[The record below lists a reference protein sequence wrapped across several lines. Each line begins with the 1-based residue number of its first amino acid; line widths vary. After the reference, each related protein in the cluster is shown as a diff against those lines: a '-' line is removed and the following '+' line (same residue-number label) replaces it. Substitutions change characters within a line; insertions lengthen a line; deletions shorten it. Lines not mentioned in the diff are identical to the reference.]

1 GFSLNVDEFEVVVN
15 TTKAMVRETISLSGE
30 DLILDLP
37 AGPYFRIA
45 AIGAELAIADQS
57 LAADVFFQQSTV
69 NGKTETRVVITNA
82 SLQLGSVNDPFV
94 KLSDGRGILLIKSFG
109 DNAEEMSSGLVGTL
123 SGSFVVNIPSVTFTG
138 DLGIE
143 INQTPAEVNEIFEFG
158 GETVAISL
166 PAGSFFKVSAK
177 NAEVGISGQTLSG
190 NFVFTETADLIS
202 VEVTDA
208 ELNFGGGLLVA
219 TIESGELD
227 LFDDGI
233 FSEMTGG
240 VRFGSDDIKLS
251 VASVGLKINTRT
263 SAPAQF
269 VRVVAEDVV
278 VSIPGIDIRGEV
290 LFEQVTVGI
299 RDVVRVAIS
308 GASTQIGGVS
318 NPLVSIRDSSAKLLI
333 LPEGIAGQIKVGG
346 SPFNIPGLEFLVD
359 EATLQVNTLPF
370 AVTTEMTSFAGNAGF
385 ALPKGPFIRVEA
397 VNATIKPLGLLVGGD
412 DVSLS
417 GDFLFEQRGE
427 GLAEVTTLAA
437 SNVSAAIEFEGK
449 NAQLVD
455 GEGVFVL
462 ANRGLAGILSGR
474 ADIALGPIGAG
485 GDLAL
490 RINNTGGAINKI
502 ATLGGSEISIAFSAN
517 EGNIFDV
524 SISDLT
530 INISDF
536 VTISGNIRF
545 TESTITVGDDQ
556 VDVEIFAGEDLEIF
570 LGQGPLRIGD
580 EAINPLAKGALL
592 TNGRVGLIKIAGADS
607 STFAL
612 VASGTV
618 ELIGVDGVTISADA
632 SVRVNTTGLNIAE
645 VIEIT
650 GSTSPG
656 VAVNFQDD
664 GAEVKQFVA
673 IDATLDIL
681 GQSIQ
686 GDFDFSQAT
695 TLGPD
700 GAFGNPDDGSTLT
713 IEATEVN
720 ISLGSETAGVDI
732 VKASGVLIV
741 TEAGIAGTIS
751 GGVGVKVPGII
762 FQGIDT
768 TQAIF
773 EVSINTTPTAVDE
786 SFMVGVSQVD
796 LNLPAGQFFRV
807 EAEARLIVEG
817 QSIEGRFAIES
828 TTDAATGASLLTI
841 RATEVEFALTS
852 GREDVGSLENVVAL
866 TNGSG
871 ALVISDAG
879 LAGEINGSIEINLG
893 SDVEVQGDF
902 SLLINNTNAAV
913 SQDFTIAGET
923 YTLELPF
930 GPYVRFEATN
940 VEVDLFNQTLAGD
953 VTLEQVQSLGA
964 DGLPGGTGENFDS
977 PIVRVGF
984 NNVSINLADGLLTL
998 DNGTGLFVVTDAGL
1012 AGRISGDVS
1021 LGVEGA
1027 LLEGGLTL
1035 EVNNTGVAVD
1045 EILRAGSATLNL
1057 QIDAGQTFRISG
1069 DDVTLVIADLRL
1081 KADFEITETTIQ
1093 SGAKALHVAATDLN
1107 FGMGGTEAQ
1116 PIIGMTVDS
1125 AEFLFLPDGVAAR
1138 VTGIAPTLNV
1148 DGVILEGTVDFELNT
1163 TTTTQLAIED
1173 FAGIGANTVRLN
1185 ADTDAEISVSGQ
1197 TIEGKFSFEQV
1208 TNPVANTSIIR
1219 VTVTEAEILLG
1230 TEGAQLD
1237 LSNGSGLFLLTS
1249 YGFAAE
1255 ISATV
1260 EILPVDTLRIEGKLT
1275 LQINTTGNAISE
1287 TFQVGAATRT
1297 LELPSGPYF
1306 RVTGNDIILAVAG
1319 QRLSGN
1325 FVFESIVLNR
1335 GADVDDASDDTTA
1348 IRIAI
1353 TNAELGLGDKD
1364 REFIHLTNGE
1374 GYFLLI
1380 NKPNDEPGSG
1390 VAGKLTVDVETDL
1403 PDFEFNGTLTL
1414 ELNQTGRA
1422 LDEEFLV
1429 DNITQDLELDI
1440 EKVKKFAFAFNAN
1453 EDTYELEEDFF
1464 EKYSRQVVV
1473 SKYFRVGGTNISIEI
1488 GEQTL
1493 QGKFAFEQ
1501 QQDENGD
1508 QVTILSFDE
1517 VSLGLGDGST
1527 DFVNVTLASGE
1538 LVLLSTG
1545 VTGSFT
1551 GVVALNVP
1559 DVTMT
1564 GTATVTFDTAA
1575 NEFRVEV
1582 RPPEVEPPEVG
1593 KVLINV
1599 LSQHIKADLIVIE
1612 EFTLAGGE
1620 QVVRLHITKF
1630 FLALNDGTNPIIEVT
1645 ADETTLVVNSRG
1657 MGLRVA
1663 NAEITADLG
1672 PNLGLIVEKAN
1683 FLLNTTG
1690 AEVDLGPGLPPLPA
1704 GPYVRVEVVSGS
1716 LIVGPVTIVGGFLF
1730 DQTTDGAG
1738 NITTRIAIDQASL
1751 TVDDEDVA
1759 AADGAVV
1766 LLADG
1771 IAGNL
1776 TGSIESGGGGASVGA
1791 AVTVSINTTG
1801 REVNETIMLGDREFV
1816 IDLQKIDP
1824 NGGVSINI
1832 SATVR
1837 IGDFIFL
1844 EFDGNQFSGT
1854 GKIFVG
1860 QGPAFLE
1867 DEFDDAGERVVNPSA
1882 QGFLLN
1888 DAKFT
1893 RSADDSL
1900 LVAEGTVSVIGL
1912 DGFALSGTVRLV
1924 YGAAAGTGR
1933 TLTLPGGTPE
1943 DIVSIPDTPGT
1954 IITVDDFD
1962 LEIAGQI
1969 VNGDFRFTIDQ
1980 NSIEVG
1986 VENLYVGL
1994 GSTTR
1999 DENNDLISDT
2009 FITLT
2014 SSASTFSYTYT
2025 SPGFFGVLE
2034 GTLNIVK
2041 PIPNVDFGDSG
2052 LTAKLEINTTPISQ
2066 EVKAAGMDITLS
2078 SGPFARV
2085 TAVIPE
2091 VVIFGSS
2098 LSGTFSFEQS
2108 VGELSQ
2114 EAKDREAIDPS
2125 LAVEPPKFI
2134 KIGVTN
2140 LNIFLG
2146 DRGGVGEDDD
2156 AGLAISDGTG
2166 AFVIKS
2172 GAVVTDDQGVSTQLP
2187 GSFSGEANGTI
2198 GLSVPGVDVGFS
2210 GNFSLRV
2217 NTGTAEVQEVVQ
2229 LGEQTINLNI
2239 SAGPYLQVSATQ
2251 LELTL
2256 LGQTLSGNFIFKE
2269 VLEGGQKILRIAASE
2284 VFIGLGDGTQDLVS
2298 INQGYAAI
2306 RIDQNGIAGAITGNF
2321 TESIP
2326 GVTIAANMSLI
2337 FNTGTVEVTETI
2349 VIPGANDV
2357 TLDVPRAGAGSSFIR
2372 FFAESIDVVIAG
2384 QTLTGNFQFEQGVR
2398 PDGEEYLKLGIQN
2411 GLLELGDG
2419 FASLNDLEGE
2429 LLVSRGGVAGLLS
2442 LGASLDLGPVNISAN
2457 KIIIRVN
2464 SGTAPVILDDAAA
2477 TRIEGGPFF
2486 EFAAIGGNISVG
2498 GNNSVAEVVL
2508 EADFFV
2514 RKETNANGQD
2524 RLTILVE
2531 NLNIDFEGIAIAEG
2545 SGTLLIL
2552 PDVVGADGIIV
2563 PDTGGIAGTL
2573 NATVDLGDL
2582 VDGVELSGTSSLE
2595 INNTN
2600 GRVIDTVQVGE
2611 NTVDIDLPA
2620 GPYFRI
2626 GVANAVLSIAGQSL
2640 SGSFAIE
2647 NVTTS
2652 TGTLLSITAL
2662 DVALSLGDGQKE
2674 YVSLTKGVGTLLVI
2688 ENTINNVTTKGLA
2701 GRISGTVELKNIPG
2715 VSLSSELVLE
2725 INNTNMPIN
2734 TSVEVGGVDLPLV
2747 LDTGDYIRFVAVDT
2761 LLAVAGQSIG
2771 GNFFFERSIIPG
2783 IGTAPP
2789 ATVIR
2794 LGGSNINFFL
2804 GEDMGTTDGVADQ
2817 ADDAG
2822 LRMTG
2827 GTLALVVTPDGV
2839 GGVIGGSVSLR
2850 IPGLVETTATVN
2862 VMINNTGKALTST
2875 FPIPNADG
2883 TGDLTL
2889 GFEAGVYFKVTI
2901 EDFSL
2906 EFFGQTLTGDFSFE
2920 QITGAGA
2927 DGLFDTTD
2935 DEKTLRL
2942 AIANLS
2948 LFLGDDGGTAG
2959 FDKDSDDI
2967 GLWITDGTAS
2977 LIVTPRGLAGEFS
2990 AAAAV
2995 YITQG
3000 EGIAV
3005 ERVTVRINSTNV
3017 AVSETFR
3024 TGNIEQTLT
3033 LPAGPYLSV
3042 KVKGLEVELAGQNIQ
3057 GDFTFIRETNLGN
3070 DDDVGGVGS
3079 NADTSTTRI
3088 MLENVLVS
3096 LSANGREFVRAES
3109 PTGSPS
3115 VLEIVSGTNGGIVGF
3130 VSVQVSVSIPGVS
3143 VGGLF
3148 RVSFNSMTAPG
3159 ATPNAPRVQIPYELD
3174 DDGIPSTPSVTL
3186 EAGITVSGIG
3196 VFLDVLGQR
3205 LTGNFSFEKSAG
3217 EIVIAVTHT
3226 VLELGNGDE
3235 TFITATV
3242 EHGVIVVNSQGIA
3255 ADLRAGLTLSPALS
3269 QDIQFSASDIFIK
3282 INTTTQA
3289 VNRFIEVDGI
3299 TASINVDRGPFIKV
3313 QAGTAGSLTTEAVPV
3328 ELTILGQRLET
3339 VFFLEQITTASKVK
3353 VIRIGLSDTSLF
3365 LGDPQG
3371 AGEADDLGVFLRNG
3385 SGSILITLQGIA
3397 GEFEGD
3403 SGLTQ
3408 ALVDQI
3414 GGGFNTSLKFQIN
3427 NLGVAVNETFSFA
3440 TETGTVT
3447 KVLNLKKGPFF
3458 RAEAIGA
3465 TLTIGDFAL
3474 IGDFAFEKG
3483 QVRLTPTSDSVD
3495 ALSIAAS
3502 KVRIDASGD
3511 FSDGLI
3517 NATGAI
3523 VFITSGPNQGA
3534 VAQLAGRAAIGDS
3547 SDGGTGVSA
3556 KIGVLMNTTGTAVDM
3571 SLVVGD
3577 EVITIK
3583 VSEAEFSVLADLKI
3597 DFGDLVEF
3605 RGILSA
3611 DGDRFSGSDIDL
3623 FIGNGPFELLDGTL
3637 NPEAIG
3643 VLLSD
3648 GIVDYKNLGEDG
3660 QGIYAAKASG
3670 NLALIGL
3677 DGLEVRGEVTL
3688 LINTSAQIVN
3698 LGGTDLNPGTFS
3710 FVARNASF
3718 SVGNRFSVGGTI
3730 VISRRP
3736 SGDLDV
3742 LIGGGFVSINDEN
3755 GDSLFTVNGSASFAI
3770 TKATGFKLNSFKVN
3784 GFSIMDQMG
3793 LDAGQVDNSA
3803 GNNNGFSGTD
3813 FFPTADLA
3821 GPVTGGILVA
3831 SDLLEKHYIDIQYND
3846 LNNVGLNKAT
3856 ITDVAQEFAVKI
3868 NGQTNH
3874 DLVFDGKPT
3883 SVAGK
3888 VNTWRYQLT
3897 GGSLTPDQFN
3907 SRVTIEF
3914 NSGSF
3919 SDNGGIGN
3927 FAEIEYFN
3935 VVPTA
3940 DALPGPTATIV
3951 SPSNGGSIDAAALNQ
3966 KQYIDVSFTS
3976 QDGTKINKL
3985 TITDEESEFKL
3996 SGSGVDRIK
4005 LNSDGFPILRGQP
4018 LLISGFED
4026 TAESVTYRYFLT
4038 PIKAVSPA
4046 PVPAGQAASTPAAP
4060 TLFKGGNVRIT
4071 FMDDSFASVG
4081 VDDTVAGNFNTGNFN
4096 TGNITQSFTVDP
4108 TVAGSAAASGT
4119 INIGPLEV
4127 EGPTIGLEDIGFKD
4141 GLLVLT
4147 IGIGVNRASLNFG
4160 GGGNATDANG
4170 QQTNQSSSQADSG
4183 IKAELLGVLGTFDIA
4198 VDAFGLLGGNVDI
4211 DLTGKWG
4218 LRVGVLEIDVPEVVN
4233 VTANGININYD
4244 PSFGAEGSATEGI
4257 AQELVNI
4264 SEAVIKVPSVNIQGT
4279 LQGLVI
4285 RDNGFTLKTAEICYG
4300 CLDSTKNNGTAL
4312 NADGTVASNQK
4323 AAIKIGTIL
4332 EFDDIRIGVNDF
4344 TVNFDAENAVDFDG
4358 EIYIASGGA
4367 RFLPG
4372 KAISGT
4378 LSDRNDATDVTDG
4391 VQNTEAVRATL
4402 SFTDGKVDAFK
4413 FDADTLELNLS
4424 SFVTL
4429 RATGFMLNTG
4439 ANADEALVSFISVGA
4454 TVKIGS
4460 LLLTGEA
4467 RQFRIMGDGSFD
4479 ALDGFGVFISIGSA
4493 TGESFKWPSF
4503 LPIKITQI
4511 GIQWDDIEEDPGD
4524 FVLILSA
4531 EVTEIKGAKGL
4542 TFSGSI
4548 TGIKISPKL
4557 LIEGKNPIIGIEALG
4572 VSVTG
4577 NLFGGKV
4584 TATLIGGILRLDEQF
4599 NIISA
4604 LDTVTP
4610 VAQRVFF
4617 IGMEGKFAIAG
4628 VGGFG
4633 IRFALSELGPLS
4645 VLLNADIPITIEP
4658 NSGLTISDFTA
4669 SVEFFKTLP
4678 SIDDPFALRGS
4689 AFAPPGDIDVSTWL
4703 DTVRSQVATQARLIA
4718 ANPAMNGFSA
4728 AFNSPLTISGSA
4740 RIYSIYTSQALFN
4753 GKVFIKI
4760 STDGKFLVGGQLNF
4774 LDDNI
4779 SISGKLYA
4787 DLSNAANG
4795 DVTILFL
4802 ADIPD
4807 QVELLSIY
4815 GKLKMG
4821 FRNAAGDEV
4830 EFEIATDATA
4840 IPGGGQPTAELIAPV
4855 GNGEAIDSGVINS
4868 DGNKF
4873 RHTDGNDYYFVDV
4886 NYASSG
4892 SVSLDYDSI
4901 LDEVDEFTLSIVEST
4916 SLDVSPIPIPVDTII
4931 NEFGIVETAELRV
4944 TGSGMD
4950 QKVVR
4955 VTKDASGI
4963 EVLTDILLRADLVD
4977 PPTEANAL
4985 GKALLVAALRQTG
4998 VRRFRYVITE
5008 EGFTGFTKGDYQLSF
5023 AAGAFKHVDT
5033 TSEEGVTTPGVAN
5046 EGFTLSF
5053 VVEGASARLVDP
5065 TTGANIDINSIN
5077 GRTFID
5083 VEFDSPTSGTL
5094 DFLESSITD
5103 LDPEFRLTG
5112 AGLGSI
5118 TLDNSTAP
5126 IRLNSGVGHT
5136 YRYFL
5141 QGNFAENAAGE
5152 IDGTIQ
5158 LSFLANAWSY
5168 TDSNLTPGNVADQ
5181 VVSTPAGGNFQAG
5194 DAGPVVFDIVF
5205 DAANGV
5211 TPPVGFELDPSSLT
5225 DGNIEFLDFDPAA
5238 PGIQFE
5244 APAGMVVTLNETV
5257 EVSYSPDIKT
5267 LSVPTIYTIA
5277 DDATAPGSSFSIKVD
5292 IDPASLG
5299 FSVVDGTVTGTQP
5312 GVTKQLKDAASAGV
5326 GDVIASNDRTF
5337 IDILFAGS
5345 AGQDLDVA
5353 SVLDSDAEFTL
5364 TGIGVGTATL
5374 LTVDNP
5380 LALGGNVFRYFIMGD
5395 FEVGEVNLEF
5405 IADSWM
5411 DASNETNHAF
5421 TRSYTV
5427 QGSTADSIVIRD
5439 GAPTSLDGSEI
5450 GLAEINEAGYIDL
5463 TFRPTNGNDLNHS
5476 SVNGDEL
5483 ILTAFDGTVISFSD
5497 APTRISG
5504 TDTFRYTLVEELAV
5518 GVYTLTI
5525 VANSFS
5531 DSAGFTNLEEVE
5543 SFTVNVAR
5551 ATLTN
5556 PPSGS
5561 TENREAL
5568 NGRGYIDIIFEEVDT
5583 PTISE
5588 VEINGEFMELQTGST
5603 RAAIDPD
5610 SILDEG
5616 PEFLLFDGD
5625 GNQVNVEAVP
5635 VALGGNSFRY
5645 FIQSGAAG
5653 DNFRV
5658 QFLPGSWKDGN
5669 GNKVTSEQASGYIAA
5684 EEVPTDTDGVID
5696 IQFNGIRGTTNGK
5709 FVTFEIDSAT
5719 IMDADDEITVQVT
5732 DAEGNLV
5739 TVELDETPIDLG
5751 NGRYRYVL
5759 TNGEN
5764 TANAEVSFNADS
5776 WAIENGDTVS
5786 QADIEAPAI
5795 NVAGAAVDPANPTR
5809 AGPYFD
5815 VTYTPIDGTAVD
5827 VATILDADAEFM
5839 LSGAQAQNL
5848 VFVDV
5853 YNLGN
5858 NTFRY
5863 LYQGQLDTG
5872 IMEVQ
5877 FIEGAWADTAGNL
5890 GQASTSA
5897 IKILTESESFFI
5909 EISGGI
5915 VLNGAG
5921 FLDEPIIEL
5930 SGEII
5935 MEFDTERSVFSLD
5948 FNAQLALYKLGSVGA
5963 SAGRFVIDNSRTV
5976 SDNIQIWG
5984 VAALR
5989 TNFSF
5994 LEQYGLYLSAEGTLQ
6009 LNLTSQEKTETL
6021 TFKGLDGGA
6030 DRTET
6035 FVLAPELFAIE
6046 LVGFARLRP
6055 PGAETDL
6062 ISLEGGFYLS
6072 FSPSRFELF
6081 VNSSISFGAGES
6093 SINFGESTGLL
6104 VIRTGQKVG
6113 ETAGLAGAFR
6123 VSAGADIGLPDV
6135 GNIFKASGSV
6145 TVVVNTTM
6153 QNVTFQLPDSFLA
6166 IIDGDEL
6173 PGFAAAGTIDSN
6185 DDGVVNEEDK
6195 ASFTIYKSAPGI
6207 DGSPRVGGD
6216 PEVYATAIIQAEL
6229 IIGDFI
6235 ELVGFL
6241 QITIAANG
6249 DGG

>member
-1 GFSLNVDEFEVVVN
+1 ALIEAIGITLEVAGQSLVADLSVNRFRSDRNNTPGNSTDDIDVLRLSLRNVNVSFGSATENFVTLSEGTGEFLVLPEGLAAELAGILTVNVPNVSATGNFALRINTTGMLVDESYEVFGTPETLTLPAGPYFQIAGTGVELNIAGQELGGDFTFEQNADGSVRVDVENASLTLGDGTTDFVAITGGFGTFLIDAEGVAGGLSVEDVKADFVTISGVTLTTDNVTIQVNTRPNAVTDEFMLGTGARNLTLPAGPYLRVEVLNASLTIDNLVDAGLRGNFAFDQVDGVARLALFDVTAEVSVNGEKARLINGLGALVITADGIAGTVEGSLDVALGGLEAGGDLFLRVNNTGQAIDETILIGTRSILISFSEEDGMVFSVALANSSLRIGDVLLIQGSFTFTKRGSVSIAGGAGVTIFIGEGEPFLEGGEINSSARGILIENANIGLVKVEAENGPEYAVNANGEMRVIGIAGLNLSGSIDVRVNSSDKTINEIITVPGLESPILVKFEGDKRSLDGLNPFVEIKASDILFDVEGLSINADLSFNRPNINLGNGKSELALLIKLTNVSTEIGDGLITLEAGQGDILILSEGIVASISGDINAKVPNLTLLSDFKLKINNTGTNFELFDIQGAQSDISVRAGPFIQVTGDTVEIDIAGQRLRGNFDFKQLASGKIEATFSGVSLTLGFGGDDEKPFISISGAAGDFEVSSTGISGILNVGPVDVSPVPGLEFSTESARIEINTNPSSVTRDFSLAQGIETLTLPAGPFVRLAIIGSELTLNEFDDLNVNAVLAGDFFFESFSNLTRIAMANITVAVDVNDGEASLINGIGALVVKSKGVAGTLSGDLAASAGGLDAGGTLILSVNNTGGAVDETIQLGGSTINVFFGANEGSVFSATLANASLLIGDIVLLEGSFSFTDRGDGTSVVAGTGLRLFVGEGPATLADGSINPFAKGLLIDNASVGLVKIIEGTSTQYALDASGEVSVVGLPDISLSGTIRVRVNSSNQAVDETITIPGTSSSVNVVFDETQKATLQGESFVSIKGLGVTIGIGDQVIQSDVSIEQRLRDVSGTPFDIQDDRRETRLILSEASLKISNGDSDYVTVIQGFGEIVISDAGLMGAIGGTFAVAIPGVGLDSNLNILVNTTGEASSDKFIVASDGTTREGIEAGNFFQAVGEQINLKIAGQELSGNIFLRNEILDEGSTITLLGLSKVSASFGDGNTTFLSLSKGSGILRVTSAGVAGQFSVSVATDPSLGFSLNVDEFEVVVN

-1582 RPPEVEPPEVG
+1582 RPPEVEPPEEG

-1716 LIVGPVTIVGGFLF
+1716 LNVGPITIVGGFLF

-1888 DAKFT
+1888 DAQFT

-1962 LEIAGQI
+1962 LEIAGQV
-1969 VNGDFRFTIDQ
+1969 VNGDFRFAIDQ

-2269 VLEGGQKILRIAASE
+2269 VSEGGQKILRIAASE

-2804 GEDMGTTDGVADQ
+2804 GDDMGTTDGVADQ
-2817 ADDAG
+2817 VDDAG

-2935 DEKTLRL
+2935 DKKTLRL

-3042 KVKGLEVELAGQNIQ
+3042 KVEGLEVELAGQNIQ

-3242 EHGVIVVNSQGIA
+3242 EHG
-3255 ADLRAGLTLSPALS
+3255 
-3269 QDIQFSASDIFIK
+3269 
-3282 INTTTQA
+3282 
-3289 VNRFIEVDGI
+3289 
-3299 TASINVDRGPFIKV
+3299 
-3313 QAGTAGSLTTEAVPV
+3313 
-3328 ELTILGQRLET
+3328 
-3339 VFFLEQITTASKVK
+3339 
-3353 VIRIGLSDTSLF
+3353 
-3365 LGDPQG
+3365 
-3371 AGEADDLGVFLRNG
+3371 
-3385 SGSILITLQGIA
+3385 
-3397 GEFEGD
+3397 
-3403 SGLTQ
+3403 
-3408 ALVDQI
+3408 
-3414 GGGFNTSLKFQIN
+3414 
-3427 NLGVAVNETFSFA
+3427 
-3440 TETGTVT
+3440 
-3447 KVLNLKKGPFF
+3447 
-3458 RAEAIGA
+3458 
-3465 TLTIGDFAL
+3465 
-3474 IGDFAFEKG
+3474 
-3483 QVRLTPTSDSVD
+3483 
-3495 ALSIAAS
+3495 
-3502 KVRIDASGD
+3502 
-3511 FSDGLI
+3511 
-3517 NATGAI
+3517 
-3523 VFITSGPNQGA
+3523 
-3534 VAQLAGRAAIGDS
+3534 
-3547 SDGGTGVSA
+3547 
-3556 KIGVLMNTTGTAVDM
+3556 
-3571 SLVVGD
+3571 
-3577 EVITIK
+3577 
-3583 VSEAEFSVLADLKI
+3583 
-3597 DFGDLVEF
+3597 
-3605 RGILSA
+3605 
-3611 DGDRFSGSDIDL
+3611 
-3623 FIGNGPFELLDGTL
+3623 
-3637 NPEAIG
+3637 
-3643 VLLSD
+3643 
-3648 GIVDYKNLGEDG
+3648 
-3660 QGIYAAKASG
+3660 
-3670 NLALIGL
+3670 
-3677 DGLEVRGEVTL
+3677 
-3688 LINTSAQIVN
+3688 
-3698 LGGTDLNPGTFS
+3698 
-3710 FVARNASF
+3710 
-3718 SVGNRFSVGGTI
+3718 
-3730 VISRRP
+3730 
-3736 SGDLDV
+3736 
-3742 LIGGGFVSINDEN
+3742 
-3755 GDSLFTVNGSASFAI
+3755 
-3770 TKATGFKLNSFKVN
+3770 
-3784 GFSIMDQMG
+3784 
-3793 LDAGQVDNSA
+3793 
-3803 GNNNGFSGTD
+3803 
-3813 FFPTADLA
+3813 
-3821 GPVTGGILVA
+3821 
-3831 SDLLEKHYIDIQYND
+3831 
-3846 LNNVGLNKAT
+3846 
-3856 ITDVAQEFAVKI
+3856 
-3868 NGQTNH
+3868 
-3874 DLVFDGKPT
+3874 
-3883 SVAGK
+3883 
-3888 VNTWRYQLT
+3888 
-3897 GGSLTPDQFN
+3897 
-3907 SRVTIEF
+3907 
-3914 NSGSF
+3914 
-3919 SDNGGIGN
+3919 
-3927 FAEIEYFN
+3927 
-3935 VVPTA
+3935 
-3940 DALPGPTATIV
+3940 
-3951 SPSNGGSIDAAALNQ
+3951 
-3966 KQYIDVSFTS
+3966 
-3976 QDGTKINKL
+3976 
-3985 TITDEESEFKL
+3985 
-3996 SGSGVDRIK
+3996 
-4005 LNSDGFPILRGQP
+4005 
-4018 LLISGFED
+4018 
-4026 TAESVTYRYFLT
+4026 
-4038 PIKAVSPA
+4038 
-4046 PVPAGQAASTPAAP
+4046 
-4060 TLFKGGNVRIT
+4060 
-4071 FMDDSFASVG
+4071 
-4081 VDDTVAGNFNTGNFN
+4081 
-4096 TGNITQSFTVDP
+4096 
-4108 TVAGSAAASGT
+4108 
-4119 INIGPLEV
+4119 
-4127 EGPTIGLEDIGFKD
+4127 
-4141 GLLVLT
+4141 
-4147 IGIGVNRASLNFG
+4147 
-4160 GGGNATDANG
+4160 
-4170 QQTNQSSSQADSG
+4170 
-4183 IKAELLGVLGTFDIA
+4183 
-4198 VDAFGLLGGNVDI
+4198 
-4211 DLTGKWG
+4211 
-4218 LRVGVLEIDVPEVVN
+4218 
-4233 VTANGININYD
+4233 
-4244 PSFGAEGSATEGI
+4244 
-4257 AQELVNI
+4257 
-4264 SEAVIKVPSVNIQGT
+4264 
-4279 LQGLVI
+4279 
-4285 RDNGFTLKTAEICYG
+4285 
-4300 CLDSTKNNGTAL
+4300 
-4312 NADGTVASNQK
+4312 
-4323 AAIKIGTIL
+4323 
-4332 EFDDIRIGVNDF
+4332 
-4344 TVNFDAENAVDFDG
+4344 
-4358 EIYIASGGA
+4358 
-4367 RFLPG
+4367 
-4372 KAISGT
+4372 
-4378 LSDRNDATDVTDG
+4378 
-4391 VQNTEAVRATL
+4391 
-4402 SFTDGKVDAFK
+4402 
-4413 FDADTLELNLS
+4413 
-4424 SFVTL
+4424 
-4429 RATGFMLNTG
+4429 
-4439 ANADEALVSFISVGA
+4439 
-4454 TVKIGS
+4454 
-4460 LLLTGEA
+4460 
-4467 RQFRIMGDGSFD
+4467 
-4479 ALDGFGVFISIGSA
+4479 
-4493 TGESFKWPSF
+4493 
-4503 LPIKITQI
+4503 
-4511 GIQWDDIEEDPGD
+4511 
-4524 FVLILSA
+4524 
-4531 EVTEIKGAKGL
+4531 
-4542 TFSGSI
+4542 
-4548 TGIKISPKL
+4548 
-4557 LIEGKNPIIGIEALG
+4557 
-4572 VSVTG
+4572 
-4577 NLFGGKV
+4577 
-4584 TATLIGGILRLDEQF
+4584 
-4599 NIISA
+4599 
-4604 LDTVTP
+4604 
-4610 VAQRVFF
+4610 
-4617 IGMEGKFAIAG
+4617 
-4628 VGGFG
+4628 
-4633 IRFALSELGPLS
+4633 
-4645 VLLNADIPITIEP
+4645 
-4658 NSGLTISDFTA
+4658 
-4669 SVEFFKTLP
+4669 
-4678 SIDDPFALRGS
+4678 
-4689 AFAPPGDIDVSTWL
+4689 
-4703 DTVRSQVATQARLIA
+4703 
-4718 ANPAMNGFSA
+4718 
-4728 AFNSPLTISGSA
+4728 
-4740 RIYSIYTSQALFN
+4740 
-4753 GKVFIKI
+4753 
-4760 STDGKFLVGGQLNF
+4760 
-4774 LDDNI
+4774 
-4779 SISGKLYA
+4779 
-4787 DLSNAANG
+4787 
-4795 DVTILFL
+4795 
-4802 ADIPD
+4802 
-4807 QVELLSIY
+4807 
-4815 GKLKMG
+4815 
-4821 FRNAAGDEV
+4821 
-4830 EFEIATDATA
+4830 
-4840 IPGGGQPTAELIAPV
+4840 
-4855 GNGEAIDSGVINS
+4855 
-4868 DGNKF
+4868 
-4873 RHTDGNDYYFVDV
+4873 
-4886 NYASSG
+4886 
-4892 SVSLDYDSI
+4892 
-4901 LDEVDEFTLSIVEST
+4901 
-4916 SLDVSPIPIPVDTII
+4916 
-4931 NEFGIVETAELRV
+4931 
-4944 TGSGMD
+4944 
-4950 QKVVR
+4950 
-4955 VTKDASGI
+4955 
-4963 EVLTDILLRADLVD
+4963 
-4977 PPTEANAL
+4977 
-4985 GKALLVAALRQTG
+4985 
-4998 VRRFRYVITE
+4998 
-5008 EGFTGFTKGDYQLSF
+5008 
-5023 AAGAFKHVDT
+5023 
-5033 TSEEGVTTPGVAN
+5033 
-5046 EGFTLSF
+5046 
-5053 VVEGASARLVDP
+5053 
-5065 TTGANIDINSIN
+5065 
-5077 GRTFID
+5077 
-5083 VEFDSPTSGTL
+5083 
-5094 DFLESSITD
+5094 
-5103 LDPEFRLTG
+5103 
-5112 AGLGSI
+5112 
-5118 TLDNSTAP
+5118 
-5126 IRLNSGVGHT
+5126 
-5136 YRYFL
+5136 
-5141 QGNFAENAAGE
+5141 
-5152 IDGTIQ
+5152 
-5158 LSFLANAWSY
+5158 
-5168 TDSNLTPGNVADQ
+5168 
-5181 VVSTPAGGNFQAG
+5181 
-5194 DAGPVVFDIVF
+5194 
-5205 DAANGV
+5205 
-5211 TPPVGFELDPSSLT
+5211 
-5225 DGNIEFLDFDPAA
+5225 
-5238 PGIQFE
+5238 
-5244 APAGMVVTLNETV
+5244 
-5257 EVSYSPDIKT
+5257 
-5267 LSVPTIYTIA
+5267 
-5277 DDATAPGSSFSIKVD
+5277 
-5292 IDPASLG
+5292 
-5299 FSVVDGTVTGTQP
+5299 
-5312 GVTKQLKDAASAGV
+5312 
-5326 GDVIASNDRTF
+5326 
-5337 IDILFAGS
+5337 
-5345 AGQDLDVA
+5345 
-5353 SVLDSDAEFTL
+5353 
-5364 TGIGVGTATL
+5364 
-5374 LTVDNP
+5374 
-5380 LALGGNVFRYFIMGD
+5380 
-5395 FEVGEVNLEF
+5395 
-5405 IADSWM
+5405 
-5411 DASNETNHAF
+5411 
-5421 TRSYTV
+5421 
-5427 QGSTADSIVIRD
+5427 
-5439 GAPTSLDGSEI
+5439 
-5450 GLAEINEAGYIDL
+5450 
-5463 TFRPTNGNDLNHS
+5463 
-5476 SVNGDEL
+5476 
-5483 ILTAFDGTVISFSD
+5483 
-5497 APTRISG
+5497 
-5504 TDTFRYTLVEELAV
+5504 
-5518 GVYTLTI
+5518 
-5525 VANSFS
+5525 
-5531 DSAGFTNLEEVE
+5531 
-5543 SFTVNVAR
+5543 
-5551 ATLTN
+5551 
-5556 PPSGS
+5556 
-5561 TENREAL
+5561 
-5568 NGRGYIDIIFEEVDT
+5568 
-5583 PTISE
+5583 
-5588 VEINGEFMELQTGST
+5588 
-5603 RAAIDPD
+5603 
-5610 SILDEG
+5610 
-5616 PEFLLFDGD
+5616 
-5625 GNQVNVEAVP
+5625 
-5635 VALGGNSFRY
+5635 
-5645 FIQSGAAG
+5645 
-5653 DNFRV
+5653 
-5658 QFLPGSWKDGN
+5658 
-5669 GNKVTSEQASGYIAA
+5669 
-5684 EEVPTDTDGVID
+5684 
-5696 IQFNGIRGTTNGK
+5696 
-5709 FVTFEIDSAT
+5709 
-5719 IMDADDEITVQVT
+5719 
-5732 DAEGNLV
+5732 
-5739 TVELDETPIDLG
+5739 
-5751 NGRYRYVL
+5751 
-5759 TNGEN
+5759 
-5764 TANAEVSFNADS
+5764 
-5776 WAIENGDTVS
+5776 
-5786 QADIEAPAI
+5786 
-5795 NVAGAAVDPANPTR
+5795 
-5809 AGPYFD
+5809 
-5815 VTYTPIDGTAVD
+5815 
-5827 VATILDADAEFM
+5827 
-5839 LSGAQAQNL
+5839 
-5848 VFVDV
+5848 
-5853 YNLGN
+5853 
-5858 NTFRY
+5858 
-5863 LYQGQLDTG
+5863 
-5872 IMEVQ
+5872 
-5877 FIEGAWADTAGNL
+5877 
-5890 GQASTSA
+5890 
-5897 IKILTESESFFI
+5897 
-5909 EISGGI
+5909 
-5915 VLNGAG
+5915 
-5921 FLDEPIIEL
+5921 
-5930 SGEII
+5930 
-5935 MEFDTERSVFSLD
+5935 
-5948 FNAQLALYKLGSVGA
+5948 
-5963 SAGRFVIDNSRTV
+5963 
-5976 SDNIQIWG
+5976 
-5984 VAALR
+5984 
-5989 TNFSF
+5989 
-5994 LEQYGLYLSAEGTLQ
+5994 
-6009 LNLTSQEKTETL
+6009 
-6021 TFKGLDGGA
+6021 
-6030 DRTET
+6030 
-6035 FVLAPELFAIE
+6035 
-6046 LVGFARLRP
+6046 
-6055 PGAETDL
+6055 
-6062 ISLEGGFYLS
+6062 
-6072 FSPSRFELF
+6072 
-6081 VNSSISFGAGES
+6081 
-6093 SINFGESTGLL
+6093 
-6104 VIRTGQKVG
+6104 
-6113 ETAGLAGAFR
+6113 
-6123 VSAGADIGLPDV
+6123 
-6135 GNIFKASGSV
+6135 
-6145 TVVVNTTM
+6145 
-6153 QNVTFQLPDSFLA
+6153 
-6166 IIDGDEL
+6166 
-6173 PGFAAAGTIDSN
+6173 
-6185 DDGVVNEEDK
+6185 
-6195 ASFTIYKSAPGI
+6195 
-6207 DGSPRVGGD
+6207 
-6216 PEVYATAIIQAEL
+6216 
-6229 IIGDFI
+6229 
-6235 ELVGFL
+6235 
-6241 QITIAANG
+6241 
-6249 DGG
+6249 

>member
-1 GFSLNVDEFEVVVN
+1 
-15 TTKAMVRETISLSGE
+15 
-30 DLILDLP
+30 
-37 AGPYFRIA
+37 
-45 AIGAELAIADQS
+45 
-57 LAADVFFQQSTV
+57 
-69 NGKTETRVVITNA
+69 
-82 SLQLGSVNDPFV
+82 
-94 KLSDGRGILLIKSFG
+94 
-109 DNAEEMSSGLVGTL
+109 
-123 SGSFVVNIPSVTFTG
+123 
-138 DLGIE
+138 
-143 INQTPAEVNEIFEFG
+143 
-158 GETVAISL
+158 
-166 PAGSFFKVSAK
+166 
-177 NAEVGISGQTLSG
+177 
-190 NFVFTETADLIS
+190 
-202 VEVTDA
+202 
-208 ELNFGGGLLVA
+208 
-219 TIESGELD
+219 
-227 LFDDGI
+227 
-233 FSEMTGG
+233 
-240 VRFGSDDIKLS
+240 
-251 VASVGLKINTRT
+251 
-263 SAPAQF
+263 
-269 VRVVAEDVV
+269 
-278 VSIPGIDIRGEV
+278 
-290 LFEQVTVGI
+290 
-299 RDVVRVAIS
+299 
-308 GASTQIGGVS
+308 
-318 NPLVSIRDSSAKLLI
+318 
-333 LPEGIAGQIKVGG
+333 
-346 SPFNIPGLEFLVD
+346 
-359 EATLQVNTLPF
+359 
-370 AVTTEMTSFAGNAGF
+370 
-385 ALPKGPFIRVEA
+385 
-397 VNATIKPLGLLVGGD
+397 
-412 DVSLS
+412 
-417 GDFLFEQRGE
+417 
-427 GLAEVTTLAA
+427 
-437 SNVSAAIEFEGK
+437 
-449 NAQLVD
+449 
-455 GEGVFVL
+455 
-462 ANRGLAGILSGR
+462 
-474 ADIALGPIGAG
+474 
-485 GDLAL
+485 
-490 RINNTGGAINKI
+490 
-502 ATLGGSEISIAFSAN
+502 
-517 EGNIFDV
+517 
-524 SISDLT
+524 
-530 INISDF
+530 
-536 VTISGNIRF
+536 
-545 TESTITVGDDQ
+545 
-556 VDVEIFAGEDLEIF
+556 
-570 LGQGPLRIGD
+570 
-580 EAINPLAKGALL
+580 
-592 TNGRVGLIKIAGADS
+592 
-607 STFAL
+607 
-612 VASGTV
+612 
-618 ELIGVDGVTISADA
+618 
-632 SVRVNTTGLNIAE
+632 
-645 VIEIT
+645 
-650 GSTSPG
+650 
-656 VAVNFQDD
+656 
-664 GAEVKQFVA
+664 
-673 IDATLDIL
+673 
-681 GQSIQ
+681 
-686 GDFDFSQAT
+686 
-695 TLGPD
+695 
-700 GAFGNPDDGSTLT
+700 
-713 IEATEVN
+713 
-720 ISLGSETAGVDI
+720 
-732 VKASGVLIV
+732 
-741 TEAGIAGTIS
+741 
-751 GGVGVKVPGII
+751 
-762 FQGIDT
+762 
-768 TQAIF
+768 
-773 EVSINTTPTAVDE
+773 
-786 SFMVGVSQVD
+786 
-796 LNLPAGQFFRV
+796 
-807 EAEARLIVEG
+807 
-817 QSIEGRFAIES
+817 
-828 TTDAATGASLLTI
+828 
-841 RATEVEFALTS
+841 
-852 GREDVGSLENVVAL
+852 
-866 TNGSG
+866 
-871 ALVISDAG
+871 
-879 LAGEINGSIEINLG
+879 
-893 SDVEVQGDF
+893 
-902 SLLINNTNAAV
+902 
-913 SQDFTIAGET
+913 
-923 YTLELPF
+923 
-930 GPYVRFEATN
+930 
-940 VEVDLFNQTLAGD
+940 
-953 VTLEQVQSLGA
+953 
-964 DGLPGGTGENFDS
+964 
-977 PIVRVGF
+977 
-984 NNVSINLADGLLTL
+984 
-998 DNGTGLFVVTDAGL
+998 
-1012 AGRISGDVS
+1012 
-1021 LGVEGA
+1021 
-1027 LLEGGLTL
+1027 
-1035 EVNNTGVAVD
+1035 
-1045 EILRAGSATLNL
+1045 
-1057 QIDAGQTFRISG
+1057 
-1069 DDVTLVIADLRL
+1069 
-1081 KADFEITETTIQ
+1081 
-1093 SGAKALHVAATDLN
+1093 
-1107 FGMGGTEAQ
+1107 
-1116 PIIGMTVDS
+1116 
-1125 AEFLFLPDGVAAR
+1125 
-1138 VTGIAPTLNV
+1138 
-1148 DGVILEGTVDFELNT
+1148 
-1163 TTTTQLAIED
+1163 
-1173 FAGIGANTVRLN
+1173 
-1185 ADTDAEISVSGQ
+1185 
-1197 TIEGKFSFEQV
+1197 
-1208 TNPVANTSIIR
+1208 
-1219 VTVTEAEILLG
+1219 
-1230 TEGAQLD
+1230 
-1237 LSNGSGLFLLTS
+1237 
-1249 YGFAAE
+1249 
-1255 ISATV
+1255 
-1260 EILPVDTLRIEGKLT
+1260 
-1275 LQINTTGNAISE
+1275 
-1287 TFQVGAATRT
+1287 
-1297 LELPSGPYF
+1297 
-1306 RVTGNDIILAVAG
+1306 
-1319 QRLSGN
+1319 
-1325 FVFESIVLNR
+1325 
-1335 GADVDDASDDTTA
+1335 
-1348 IRIAI
+1348 
-1353 TNAELGLGDKD
+1353 
-1364 REFIHLTNGE
+1364 
-1374 GYFLLI
+1374 
-1380 NKPNDEPGSG
+1380 
-1390 VAGKLTVDVETDL
+1390 
-1403 PDFEFNGTLTL
+1403 
-1414 ELNQTGRA
+1414 
-1422 LDEEFLV
+1422 
-1429 DNITQDLELDI
+1429 
-1440 EKVKKFAFAFNAN
+1440 
-1453 EDTYELEEDFF
+1453 
-1464 EKYSRQVVV
+1464 
-1473 SKYFRVGGTNISIEI
+1473 
-1488 GEQTL
+1488 
-1493 QGKFAFEQ
+1493 
-1501 QQDENGD
+1501 
-1508 QVTILSFDE
+1508 
-1517 VSLGLGDGST
+1517 
-1527 DFVNVTLASGE
+1527 
-1538 LVLLSTG
+1538 
-1545 VTGSFT
+1545 
-1551 GVVALNVP
+1551 
-1559 DVTMT
+1559 
-1564 GTATVTFDTAA
+1564 
-1575 NEFRVEV
+1575 
-1582 RPPEVEPPEVG
+1582 
-1593 KVLINV
+1593 
-1599 LSQHIKADLIVIE
+1599 
-1612 EFTLAGGE
+1612 
-1620 QVVRLHITKF
+1620 
-1630 FLALNDGTNPIIEVT
+1630 
-1645 ADETTLVVNSRG
+1645 
-1657 MGLRVA
+1657 
-1663 NAEITADLG
+1663 
-1672 PNLGLIVEKAN
+1672 
-1683 FLLNTTG
+1683 
-1690 AEVDLGPGLPPLPA
+1690 
-1704 GPYVRVEVVSGS
+1704 
-1716 LIVGPVTIVGGFLF
+1716 
-1730 DQTTDGAG
+1730 
-1738 NITTRIAIDQASL
+1738 
-1751 TVDDEDVA
+1751 
-1759 AADGAVV
+1759 
-1766 LLADG
+1766 
-1771 IAGNL
+1771 
-1776 TGSIESGGGGASVGA
+1776 
-1791 AVTVSINTTG
+1791 
-1801 REVNETIMLGDREFV
+1801 
-1816 IDLQKIDP
+1816 
-1824 NGGVSINI
+1824 
-1832 SATVR
+1832 
-1837 IGDFIFL
+1837 
-1844 EFDGNQFSGT
+1844 
-1854 GKIFVG
+1854 
-1860 QGPAFLE
+1860 
-1867 DEFDDAGERVVNPSA
+1867 
-1882 QGFLLN
+1882 
-1888 DAKFT
+1888 
-1893 RSADDSL
+1893 
-1900 LVAEGTVSVIGL
+1900 
-1912 DGFALSGTVRLV
+1912 
-1924 YGAAAGTGR
+1924 
-1933 TLTLPGGTPE
+1933 
-1943 DIVSIPDTPGT
+1943 
-1954 IITVDDFD
+1954 
-1962 LEIAGQI
+1962 
-1969 VNGDFRFTIDQ
+1969 
-1980 NSIEVG
+1980 
-1986 VENLYVGL
+1986 
-1994 GSTTR
+1994 
-1999 DENNDLISDT
+1999 
-2009 FITLT
+2009 
-2014 SSASTFSYTYT
+2014 
-2025 SPGFFGVLE
+2025 
-2034 GTLNIVK
+2034 
-2041 PIPNVDFGDSG
+2041 
-2052 LTAKLEINTTPISQ
+2052 
-2066 EVKAAGMDITLS
+2066 
-2078 SGPFARV
+2078 
-2085 TAVIPE
+2085 
-2091 VVIFGSS
+2091 
-2098 LSGTFSFEQS
+2098 
-2108 VGELSQ
+2108 
-2114 EAKDREAIDPS
+2114 
-2125 LAVEPPKFI
+2125 
-2134 KIGVTN
+2134 
-2140 LNIFLG
+2140 
-2146 DRGGVGEDDD
+2146 
-2156 AGLAISDGTG
+2156 
-2166 AFVIKS
+2166 
-2172 GAVVTDDQGVSTQLP
+2172 
-2187 GSFSGEANGTI
+2187 
-2198 GLSVPGVDVGFS
+2198 
-2210 GNFSLRV
+2210 
-2217 NTGTAEVQEVVQ
+2217 
-2229 LGEQTINLNI
+2229 
-2239 SAGPYLQVSATQ
+2239 
-2251 LELTL
+2251 
-2256 LGQTLSGNFIFKE
+2256 
-2269 VLEGGQKILRIAASE
+2269 
-2284 VFIGLGDGTQDLVS
+2284 
-2298 INQGYAAI
+2298 
-2306 RIDQNGIAGAITGNF
+2306 
-2321 TESIP
+2321 
-2326 GVTIAANMSLI
+2326 
-2337 FNTGTVEVTETI
+2337 
-2349 VIPGANDV
+2349 
-2357 TLDVPRAGAGSSFIR
+2357 
-2372 FFAESIDVVIAG
+2372 
-2384 QTLTGNFQFEQGVR
+2384 
-2398 PDGEEYLKLGIQN
+2398 
-2411 GLLELGDG
+2411 
-2419 FASLNDLEGE
+2419 
-2429 LLVSRGGVAGLLS
+2429 
-2442 LGASLDLGPVNISAN
+2442 
-2457 KIIIRVN
+2457 
-2464 SGTAPVILDDAAA
+2464 
-2477 TRIEGGPFF
+2477 
-2486 EFAAIGGNISVG
+2486 
-2498 GNNSVAEVVL
+2498 
-2508 EADFFV
+2508 
-2514 RKETNANGQD
+2514 
-2524 RLTILVE
+2524 
-2531 NLNIDFEGIAIAEG
+2531 
-2545 SGTLLIL
+2545 
-2552 PDVVGADGIIV
+2552 
-2563 PDTGGIAGTL
+2563 
-2573 NATVDLGDL
+2573 
-2582 VDGVELSGTSSLE
+2582 
-2595 INNTN
+2595 
-2600 GRVIDTVQVGE
+2600 
-2611 NTVDIDLPA
+2611 
-2620 GPYFRI
+2620 
-2626 GVANAVLSIAGQSL
+2626 
-2640 SGSFAIE
+2640 
-2647 NVTTS
+2647 
-2652 TGTLLSITAL
+2652 
-2662 DVALSLGDGQKE
+2662 
-2674 YVSLTKGVGTLLVI
+2674 
-2688 ENTINNVTTKGLA
+2688 
-2701 GRISGTVELKNIPG
+2701 
-2715 VSLSSELVLE
+2715 
-2725 INNTNMPIN
+2725 
-2734 TSVEVGGVDLPLV
+2734 
-2747 LDTGDYIRFVAVDT
+2747 
-2761 LLAVAGQSIG
+2761 
-2771 GNFFFERSIIPG
+2771 
-2783 IGTAPP
+2783 
-2789 ATVIR
+2789 
-2794 LGGSNINFFL
+2794 
-2804 GEDMGTTDGVADQ
+2804 
-2817 ADDAG
+2817 
-2822 LRMTG
+2822 
-2827 GTLALVVTPDGV
+2827 
-2839 GGVIGGSVSLR
+2839 
-2850 IPGLVETTATVN
+2850 
-2862 VMINNTGKALTST
+2862 
-2875 FPIPNADG
+2875 
-2883 TGDLTL
+2883 
-2889 GFEAGVYFKVTI
+2889 
-2901 EDFSL
+2901 
-2906 EFFGQTLTGDFSFE
+2906 
-2920 QITGAGA
+2920 
-2927 DGLFDTTD
+2927 
-2935 DEKTLRL
+2935 
-2942 AIANLS
+2942 
-2948 LFLGDDGGTAG
+2948 
-2959 FDKDSDDI
+2959 
-2967 GLWITDGTAS
+2967 
-2977 LIVTPRGLAGEFS
+2977 
-2990 AAAAV
+2990 
-2995 YITQG
+2995 
-3000 EGIAV
+3000 
-3005 ERVTVRINSTNV
+3005 
-3017 AVSETFR
+3017 
-3024 TGNIEQTLT
+3024 
-3033 LPAGPYLSV
+3033 
-3042 KVKGLEVELAGQNIQ
+3042 
-3057 GDFTFIRETNLGN
+3057 
-3070 DDDVGGVGS
+3070 
-3079 NADTSTTRI
+3079 
-3088 MLENVLVS
+3088 
-3096 LSANGREFVRAES
+3096 
-3109 PTGSPS
+3109 
-3115 VLEIVSGTNGGIVGF
+3115 
-3130 VSVQVSVSIPGVS
+3130 
-3143 VGGLF
+3143 
-3148 RVSFNSMTAPG
+3148 
-3159 ATPNAPRVQIPYELD
+3159 
-3174 DDGIPSTPSVTL
+3174 
-3186 EAGITVSGIG
+3186 
-3196 VFLDVLGQR
+3196 
-3205 LTGNFSFEKSAG
+3205 SFEKSAG

-4026 TAESVTYRYFLT
+4026 TAKSVTYRYFLT

-4071 FMDDSFASVG
+4071 FTDDSFASVG
-4081 VDDTVAGNFNTGNFN
+4081 VDDTVAGNSN

-4127 EGPTIGLEDIGFKD
+4127 EGPTVGLEDIGFKD

-5483 ILTAFDGTVISFSD
+5483 ILTAFDGTVISFSG
-5497 APTRISG
+5497 APMRISG
-5504 TDTFRYTLVEELAV
+5504 TDTFRYTLVEDLAV

-5561 TENREAL
+5561 TENRETL

-5616 PEFLLFDGD
+5616 PEFLLFDAD

-5963 SAGRFVIDNSRTV
+5963 VAGRFVVDNSRTV

-6249 DGG
+6249 DGGRLSITGAVSTTIPLLGTLTGTLNFDVFLGTETGIVGRVVLSLSNTDIPDVEIAGIIILEINTFGTTREVTNFKTKTKTYTLSDGSTLTVFDGFERDANGELIVETVTIETVGGFKLELAGILTVSDKFEFVGYVRFTLELAGDDPGIELLVLASLRIEGIGNVQVDGGFRINNRGLVARAAVSLDVGFGRDIGLGFSVSAVIQLNTTGQDEQLGMATIPPGFLLALQGSVEFLGIATAQGSVSLFIGPDGFEFLFDVSFNIAGVLTFSAAGGAAVYVNQPAGQNGLALVLNVVVDADVTIASFEASGLLIVNTTNIARTL